1 MSMAAF
7 DSIGYMR
14 KLEASGVPRQQA
26 EVQADTLRQA
36 LERVDEAQRKELAT
50 KADVR
55 ESELRLQ
62 KEIETVRK
70 DIEHV
75 KYDMLKWQLGI
86 GLAIIVIM
94 AKGFGWLGF

>member
-62 KEIETVRK
+62 KEIE
-70 DIEHV
+70 HV